1 MIGNIDILV
10 KELCKLPKE
19 VGWVEFKHNNCEPTM
34 VGEDISALANSATL
48 NDRDYAYMIWGVDD
62 GTHEIIGTKV
72 RLQLVGDSG
81 TGECP
86 AWTWTESEIITQYI
100 CRMFS
105 TKESW

>member
-1 MIGNIDILV
+1 MQDY
-10 KELCKLPKE
+10 
-19 VGWVEFKHNNCEPTM
+19 
-34 VGEDISALANSATL
+34 ISTIARPQELANASNEEENVYDI
-48 NDRDYAYMIWGVDD
+48 NDYRADYQEEHPAVYV
-62 GTHEIIGTKV
+62 GTYRK
-72 RLQLVGDSG
+72 GDSG